1 MKKFIIVLI
10 ARAFIAAPIFAG
22 NLSSASTE
30 GTTSEASLNKLTSPL
45 TSIGKFMTGWGL
57 GIILA
62 IIFGWQVIK
71 AYMER
76 EQNPTGVRKA
86 LLVFGVVA
94 IIFISF
100 QVILNL
106 LTNGETNGGANSTD
120 FLTGIKG
127 AEIMISNLI
136 H

>member
-10 ARAFIAAPIFAG
+10 ALMVVALPIFAG
-22 NLSSASTE
+22 QTSGFTGE
-30 GTTSEASLNKLTSPL
+30 GDTSDASLNKLTSPL
-45 TSIGKFMTGWGL
+45 KTIGKFMTGWGL

-100 QVILNL
+100 QVVLNL
-106 LTNGETNGGANSTD
+106 ITNGAAAGEGDGTFVSG
-120 FLTGIKG
+120 LKG
-127 AEIMISNLI
+127 AEVMISNLI

>member
-1 MKKFIIVLI
+1 MKKFIIVLV
-10 ARAFIAAPIFAG
+10 ALMLVVVPIFAG
-22 NLSSASTE
+22 TVDDTTD
-30 GTTSEASLNKLTSPL
+30 TTSQGSLNTLTSPL
-45 TSIGKFMTGWGL
+45 RSIGRFMTGWGL

-86 LLVFGVVA
+86 LLVFGIVA

-100 QVILNL
+100 QVVLNL
-106 LTNGETNGGANSTD
+106 LTNGQTDGGEYASE
-120 FLTGIKG
+120 FVSGLKG
-127 AEIMISNLI
+127 AEVMISNLI

>member
-10 ARAFIAAPIFAG
+10 ALAFIAAPIFAG
-22 NLSSASTE
+22 QTTAGT
-30 GTTSEASLNKLTSPL
+30 GTTSKESLEQLTSPL
-45 TSIGKFMTGWGL
+45 SAIGKFMTGWGL

-86 LLVFGVVA
+86 LLVFGIVA

-100 QVILNL
+100 QIVLNL
-106 LTNGETNGGANSTD
+106 LTNGAAEEASGQSSNFISG
-120 FLTGIKG
+120 LKG

>member
-1 MKKFIIVLI
+1 MKKFIIVLV
-10 ARAFIAAPIFAG
+10 ALMLVALPVFAG
-22 NLSSASTE
+22 SVDAS
-30 GTTSEASLNKLTSPL
+30 GSGNTSEDAVKTLSSPL
-45 TSIGKFMTGWGL
+45 TAIGKFMTGWGL

-76 EQNPTGVRKA
+76 EQNPPGVRKA

-94 IIFISF
+94 VIFISF
-100 QVILNL
+100 QIILNL
-106 LTNGETNGGANSTD
+106 LTNGDTSKGGANSED
-120 FLTGIKG
+120 FLTGLKG
-127 AEIMISNLI
+127 AEVMISNLI

>member
-10 ARAFIAAPIFAG
+10 ALAFIAAPIFAG
-22 NLSSASTE
+22 DVTGAATDGS
-30 GTTSEASLNKLTSPL
+30 GEALKTLTSPL
-45 TSIGKFMTGWGL
+45 TAIGKFMTGWGL

-86 LLVFGVVA
+86 LLVFGIVA

-100 QVILNL
+100 QIVLNL
-106 LTNGETNGGANSTD
+106 LTNGAAEEASGQSSNFISG
-120 FLTGIKG
+120 LKG